1 MERGRLIRLQ
11 NGDVMTTTTTTM
23 LAVLAL
29 TACAAQRASSDTM
42 RPDTASRDIVIT
54 RREAQQ
60 TSVGPADNFTGA
72 VKVLRL
78 FLPTPPARMQGA
90 YVTFEPGARTAW
102 HSHPVGQ
109 ILVVTAGSG
118 RVQRWGGAMQELREG
133 DVVWTP
139 PNVKHW
145 HGASPTSAMTHMAIV
160 EQLDG
165 KGAGWMEQV
174 SDAQYD
180 GAP

>member
-1 MERGRLIRLQ
+1 MRTRE
-11 NGDVMTTTTTTM
+11 MTI

-29 TACAAQRASSDTM
+29 AACTSSRANNLEAAKADAS
-42 RPDTASRDIVIT
+42 SRDIAIT

-60 TSVGPADNFTGA
+60 TSAGPAANFTGA
-72 VKVLRL
+72 VQVQRL

-90 YVTFEPGARTAW
+90 YVTFEPGAYTAW

-118 RVQRWGGAMQELREG
+118 RIQQWGGAMQEIKEG

-145 HGASPTSAMTHMAIV
+145 HGAAPTSAMTHMALV

-165 KGAGWMEQV
+165 KSATWMEKV
-174 SDAQYD
+174 TDAQYN

>member
-1 MERGRLIRLQ
+1 MRRRR
-11 NGDVMTTTTTTM
+11 TTL

-29 TACAAQRASSDTM
+29 TACASHRASNPEPAKADLTG
-42 RPDTASRDIVIT
+42 RDITVT
-54 RREAQQ
+54 RRDAQQ
-60 TSVGPADNFTGA
+60 TSVGPAENFTGT
-72 VKVLRL
+72 VHVQRL
-78 FLPTPPARMQGA
+78 FLPTPPAHMQGA

-109 ILVVTAGSG
+109 ILVVTAGIG
-118 RVQRWGGAMQELREG
+118 RVQQWGGAMQEIREG

-139 PNVKHW
+139 PDVKHW
-145 HGASPTSAMTHMAIV
+145 HGATPTSAMTHMALV

-165 KGAGWMEQV
+165 KSATWMEKIT
-174 SDAQYD
+174 DAQYD